1 VRRGLLL
8 LAVVAVPGCSVTA
21 PVPLIEIAA
30 PERWLAAELSA
41 SAPVQP
47 APTTREWW
55 RHFGDPAL
63 EALISAADDG
73 NLDLQRARA
82 RVLEAR
88 AARKAGAA
96 ALRPE
101 VAVNGTAARSN
112 ARRLGFDNPVSYFET
127 AFDAAWE
134 IDVFGATA
142 HRVEAAD
149 RLAQSA
155 DAGAADVRL
164 SLRAEVARNYIE
176 LRAAQ
181 QRLRLAQ
188 AMLDSRR
195 ESAALVA
202 ALQKTGLRSEL
213 DLAQAE
219 APALALQAAVPSLQT
234 AIVAAAR
241 RLDTLLG
248 QPPGAVAAQLA
259 SPAVLPVADAA
270 PLLDEPAAVIA
281 RRPDL
286 RRAER
291 ELAASGS
298 LAAAATA
305 DFYPRLTLGSLAGY
319 RDIASGPAGLI
330 WTLAAGL
337 AAPVYNS
344 GRLEA
349 QSSAA
354 GARLQQRELAY
365 RQAVLS
371 ALEEV
376 EVALAGYFNA
386 RRHVAA
392 LDLQIETER
401 RRLMLAGERF
411 RRGISSFSDVLE
423 AQRALYAAE
432 TERVDAVS
440 TQSRAYIAVNKAMG
454 G

>member
-1 VRRGLLL
+1 MRGLLL
-8 LAVVAVPGCSVTA
+8 LATAAIAGCAMTA
-21 PVPLIEIAA
+21 PEPRGEIAA
-30 PERWLAAELSA
+30 PARWLSAEPAAP
-41 SAPVQP
+41 APVQP
-47 APTTREWW
+47 AAATREWW

-63 EALISAADDG
+63 ESLIAAADAG

-88 AARKAGAA
+88 AARNASAA
-96 ALRPE
+96 RLLPE
-101 VAVNGTAARSN
+101 VALNGTAARSN

-134 IDVFGATA
+134 IDIFGATA

-155 DAGAADVRL
+155 DADAADVRL

-181 QRLRLAQ
+181 QRLNLAL
-188 AMLDSRR
+188 ATLDSRR
-195 ESAALVA
+195 ETAALVT

-213 DLAQAE
+213 DMAQAE
-219 APALALQAAVPSLQT
+219 APVLALQAAIPSLQT
-234 AIVAAAR
+234 AIIAAAR

-248 QPPGAVAAQLA
+248 QQPGGAVAAQFG
-259 SPAVLPVADAA
+259 SPVVVPLADAA
-270 PLLDEPAAVIA
+270 PLLEEPVAVIA

-291 ELAASGS
+291 ELAAAGA
-298 LAAAATA
+298 LTAAAVA
-305 DFYPRLTLGSLAGY
+305 DFYPRFTLGSLAGF
-319 RDIASGPAGLI
+319 RDLAGGPAGLI
-330 WTLAAGL
+330 WSLAAGL
-337 AAPVYNS
+337 AAPVYTA
-344 GRLEA
+344 GRLDA
-349 QSSAA
+349 QSAA
-354 GARLQQRELAY
+354 ADARLQQRELVY

-392 LDLQIETER
+392 LDAQIETER
-401 RRLMLAGERF
+401 RKLLLAGERF
-411 RRGISSFSDVLE
+411 RRGIAGFSDVLE

-432 TERVDAVS
+432 TERVEAAS
-440 TQSRAYIAVNKAMG
+440 AQSRAYIAVNKAMG
-454 G
+454 S